1 MRWTR
6 TRRSLAAIAILV
18 WGTASA
24 QSQDPSQVGSW
35 TPVRSWP
42 SATHTHLLPTGVVMF
57 FGEFQ
62 SGDDSN
68 LWDPTNDT
76 LTPLPKAGYNIFCA
90 GHTLLAD
97 GKLLVAGGHADLHV
111 GLPQA
116 SLFDPFA
123 GTWTRLLDM
132 NDKRWYPSTTTL
144 PSGDAL
150 VVSGETDQMGV
161 TDDLPQIYQAATGTW
176 RDLTTAVRSFPFYPR
191 EFVAPNGKVFVA
203 GPQLISWYLDTAG
216 TGRWTRVADRAFV
229 ALRDYG
235 PAVLYGPG
243 KILFMGGH
251 DPPSDTVEAIDLN
264 APSPA
269 WRFVSPMSVP
279 RRQHNATLL
288 PDGRVLVTGGSS
300 GPGFNNRDV
309 PVLAS
314 EVWDPVTESWT
325 TWASLSAFRGY
336 HSTALLLP
344 DGRVLSAGGNGAI
357 DYTMEVFS
365 PPYLFRGPRPAITRA
380 PETVDLD
387 EPFKVE
393 TPDAGSVAKVSLI
406 RLGSVTHAF
415 DENQRFLPLEFTW
428 SAGALTVRSPATSNL
443 APPGHY
449 MLFLVD
455 VAGVPSVAKI
465 VRLSNQVYVA
475 SPASQLPPT
484 TVSGPVS
491 SNPPPASSDPSP
503 ASSNPSP
510 ASSNPPP
517 ASSNP
522 PSATGK
528 SAASSGC
535 TSAQGFSTLA
545 AMALSLWLAGRNR
558 RSRSARLRDVEPV
571 HREDEVLSVR
581 VLQPRRRTRVV
592 GGDHLLTG

>member
-6 TRRSLAAIAILV
+6 TRRSLFAAIAILV
-18 WGTASA
+18 WRTASA

-90 GHTLLAD
+90 GHTFLAD

-116 SLFDPFA
+116 SLFDPFT
-123 GTWTRLLDM
+123 GTWTRLPDM
-132 NDKRWYPSTTTL
+132 NDKRWYPSSTTL
-144 PSGDAL
+144 PNGDAL
-150 VVSGETDQMGV
+150 VISGETDQMGV
-161 TDDLPQIYQAATGTW
+161 TDDLPQVYQAATGTW

-216 TGRWTRVADRAFV
+216 TGSWTRVADRAFV
-229 ALRDYG
+229 AARDYG
-235 PAVLYGPG
+235 PAVLYRPG

-251 DPPSDTVEAIDLN
+251 DPPSDTVEAIDLD

-300 GPGFNNRDV
+300 GPGFNNRDAPALV
-309 PVLAS
+309 S
-314 EVWDPVTESWT
+314 EVWDPATESWT
-325 TWASLSAFRGY
+325 TWASLSVFRGY

-380 PETVDLD
+380 PETLDLD
-387 EPFKVE
+387 EPFQVE

-465 VRLSNQVYVA
+465 VRLSNQVHVA
-475 SPASQLPPT
+475 PPAPQPPPT
-484 TVSGPVS
+484 TESGPGS
-491 SNPPPASSDPSP
+491 SNPPP
-503 ASSNPSP
+503 
-510 ASSNPPP
+510 
-517 ASSNP
+517 
-522 PSATGK
+522 ATGK

-535 TSAQGFSTLA
+535 TSAQGFSALA
-545 AMALSLWLAGRNR
+545 AMALSIWLAGRTR
-558 RSRSARLRDVEPV
+558 RSRSAPCAVSAD
-571 HREDEVLSVR
+571 SA
-581 VLQPRRRTRVV
+581 TR
-592 GGDHLLTG
+592 GR